1 MFRAAV
7 RAVRVIMARARA
19 INAFGSVG
27 NRGGEKER
35 TMKWSISTFGVVLL
49 ASLTLTRPAAAE
61 TQFSPAQRAE
71 IVQIIRDALKTDP
84 SILREATQALRADN
98 EARQAEAS
106 RAAIAAH
113 RAHLVSPSDPVA
125 GNPQGDVTIVEF
137 FDTRCPFC
145 RRLEPAMDALLGQD
159 HGIRLVYKDLPI
171 LGPASVLGS
180 KALLAAQA
188 QGGYERLRAA
198 LMQLPPDTT
207 ESMVQVAAERAGL
220 DWTRLKRDMADPAVQ
235 RRIDANLQL
244 AEALKIE
251 GTPALVVGGDMV
263 SGAVGLAELRKIV
276 AGARAAGG

>member
-1 MFRAAV
+1 
-7 RAVRVIMARARA
+7 
-19 INAFGSVG
+19 
-27 NRGGEKER
+27 
-35 TMKWSISTFGVVLL
+35 MKWSISTFGVVLL